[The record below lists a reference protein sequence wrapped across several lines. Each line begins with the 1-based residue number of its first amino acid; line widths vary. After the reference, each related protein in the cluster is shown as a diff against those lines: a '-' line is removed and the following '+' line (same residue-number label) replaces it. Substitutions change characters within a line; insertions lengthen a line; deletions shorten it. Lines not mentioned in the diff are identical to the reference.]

1 VIALALLLVSLLS
14 LGMGCGGHSQAPST
28 GGSAYLVITQVPPR
42 SGDAPLPDRLSP
54 AARYPEAS
62 RIVLVPLEGD
72 ADGVRILS
80 RDLYAAG
87 APSVSFDGRS
97 VVFAGRAD
105 ESSAWAIFEADLWG
119 SGLRTVVEAGLRDC
133 FDPTY
138 AANDEILFVCV
149 DHEPCCGHDAQSR
162 SLYSASRTGCCVER
176 ITYGPGSAF
185 DPYPLQDGRV
195 LFSMWQAS
203 GSGRPAEGATALFVV
218 NPDGTLLDPFV
229 GSHRGPVFKVRPRE
243 TYDGGVVYLTADRER
258 ADASIERVE
267 MRLPLRTH
275 RVLEL
280 TPAEFRP
287 EAAEPLPDGAILV
300 AGRVAA
306 GDRRRATSA
315 VYRAP
320 SAGGDLDLL
329 FDDPN
334 WDEVEAVPAIPRK
347 EPGLRPGHLY
357 KSKSTEDIGT
367 LLGYDANRSDGR
379 FGPSKGSAK
388 ASILRISQAWPATPG
403 ELMATAELPGYG
415 LYREVELGK
424 AVIEGDGSF
433 FVEVPSD
440 VPLRVTTLDA
450 DREEIATSEWF
461 WVRRNEVRACF
472 GCHEGPE
479 AMPINRPLE
488 ALTRRPIRLPAVS
501 EELVRA
507 AASTALE
514 RAAR

>member
-1 VIALALLLVSLLS
+1 VIALAVLLVASLS
-14 LGMGCGGHSQAPST
+14 LGMGCGGHSQAPPT
-28 GGSAYLVITQVPPR
+28 GGSAYFVVTQVPPR
-42 SGDAPLPDRLSP
+42 SGGAPFPDRLSP
-54 AARYPEAS
+54 AARYPEGS
-62 RIVLVPLEGD
+62 RIALVSLEGD
-72 ADGVRILS
+72 EDDGRILS
-80 RDLYAAG
+80 RTLYAAG
-87 APSVSFDGRS
+87 APSVSFDGQS
-97 VVFAGRAD
+97 ILFAGRAD
-105 ESSAWAIFEADLWG
+105 ESSPWAIFEADLWG
-119 SGLRTVVEAGLRDC
+119 SGLRTVIAAGLGDC
-133 FDPTY
+133 FDPAY
-138 AANDEILFVCV
+138 AAKDEILFVCV
-149 DHEPCCGHDAQSR
+149 DHEPCCGHEARSR
-162 SLYSASRTGCCVER
+162 SLYSASTTGCCVER

-218 NPDGTLLDPFV
+218 NPDGTMLDPFA

-243 TYDGGVVYLTADRER
+243 THDGGVVYLTADRAR
-258 ADASIERVE
+258 AETSIERVE
-267 MRLPLRTH
+267 MRLPSRTH
-275 RVLEL
+275 RVMEF
-280 TPAEFRP
+280 TPAGFRP
-287 EAAEPLPDGAILV
+287 ESVEPLPDGAILV

-306 GDRRRATSA
+306 GERRRATSA

-329 FDDPN
+329 FDDPD
-334 WDEVEAVPAIPRK
+334 WDEVEAVSAIPRK

-357 KSKSTEDIGT
+357 ESKSTENFGT
-367 LLGYDANRSDGR
+367 LLCYDANRTDGR
-379 FGPSKGSAK
+379 SGPPKGSAK

-424 AVIEGDGSF
+424 AVIERDGSF
-433 FVEVPSD
+433 FLEVPSD

-488 ALTRRPIRLPAVS
+488 ALTQRPIRLQTLS

-507 AASTALE
+507 ASSTAPE
-514 RAAR
+514 GAAR